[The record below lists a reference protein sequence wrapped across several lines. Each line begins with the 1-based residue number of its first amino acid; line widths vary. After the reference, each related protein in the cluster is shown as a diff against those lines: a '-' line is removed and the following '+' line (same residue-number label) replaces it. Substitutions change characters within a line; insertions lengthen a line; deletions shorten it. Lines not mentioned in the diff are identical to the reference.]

1 MNNYS
6 LIIAIVLFLLF
17 IITLL
22 IGSIKKIGCLLKI
35 TTILGIIYC
44 MYSLLMYLFDINL
57 YFNMEYII

>member
-35 TTILGIIYC
+35 ATILGIIYC
-44 MYSLLMYLFDINL
+44 VYSLLMYLFDINL